1 MIGLK
6 QRACLPWSLNAALP
20 PLEHPDVP
28 QFNYSLGMRIKQ
40 LLVVCSTVVVFLA
53 AMALLGKVSLLACS
67 AMGDTERKVRSVWC

>member
-1 MIGLK
+1 
-6 QRACLPWSLNAALP
+6 
-20 PLEHPDVP
+20 
-28 QFNYSLGMRIKQ
+28 MRIKQ